1 MARKKLVR
9 NYSVNVLF
17 AGAMLFAPVMVAD
30 LNAAP
35 TQTNQVTWT
44 NTKRGTDTTGTKFGG
59 QVIKDSYIMQK
70 SSTGQTRR
78 IRTGYELY
86 KYDYDQRLTYS
97 ESWKYNELG
106 KAKEKNVTQ
115 YLKGTTRYDYQK
127 TYKWVK
133 PGQGSS
139 YLAKESYYNRSS
151 YDLTRKE
158 YNSKGYLTR
167 LTVTGKKDT
176 SHTVTTYTRNSSN
189 KVTKKVVEK
198 YGKYYDDRKLK
209 TSETSSYYPNGKVKS
224 YSLNQYSLKT
234 WKTIREKN
242 VYNTFYENGKK
253 KLARDTYYLS
263 TEFTSVYENKAKR
276 EVRENHYNSK
286 GIKTKNIIRQY
297 EGYSAEDND
306 LKKEEITTYYSNGKT
321 KKQINLKEFYN
332 SSDNKRS
339 VTRDTINTFY
349 SNGNKKLA
357 RDTYYQIGNKLRMEL
372 KENNYNSKGKKTKS
386 VYNDFNS
393 EGKKKLARDT
403 YYYANGKTKKEVRE
417 SHYLS
422 SNKLTMKVLKQY
434 YSNGKIKL
442 IKDTYYYNGDISEVR
457 QTTYS
462 TNGKKKST
470 TKEY

>member
-167 LTVTGKKDT
+167 LTVTGKNDVN
-176 SHTVTTYTRNSSN
+176 HTVTTYTRNSKN
-189 KVTKKVVEK
+189 AVTKQQIDK
-198 YGKYYDDRKLK
+198 YVTVDGNRKLESK
-209 TSETSSYYPNGKVKS
+209 ETRNYYANGKVKD
-224 YSLNQYSLKT
+224 KT
-234 WKTIREKN
+234 FNTYKN
-242 VYNTFYENGKK
+242 SSNLIDKGVYNSFYENGTK
-253 KLARDTYYLS
+253 KLAKDTYYYQAS
-263 TEFTSVYENKAKR
+263 GFDTKAKVK

-286 GIKTKNIIRQY
+286 GIKIKNVVKNY
-297 EGYSAEDND
+297 DYVYAMSENTLVSEY
-306 LKKEEITTYYSNGKT
+306 
-321 KKQINLKEFYN
+321 
-332 SSDNKRS
+332 
-339 VTRDTINTFY
+339 VT
-349 SNGNKKLA
+349 S
-357 RDTYYQIGNKLRMEL
+357 
-372 KENNYNSKGKKTKS
+372 
-386 VYNDFNS
+386 
-393 EGKKKLARDT
+393 
-403 YYYANGKTKKEVRE
+403 YYANGKTKKQMIGKEYDYTYEKKRYVEKEV
-417 SHYLS
+417 L
-422 SNKLTMKVLKQY
+422 NTF
-434 YSNGKIKL
+434 YSNGKKKL
-442 IKDTYYYNGDISEVR
+442 ARDIYFENYGKWKEELRENQYNSKGQRTKNIYNEFYQGKRDINRDTYYY
-457 QTTYS
+457 
-462 TNGKKKST
+462 TNGKKKEVRENSYSFAEGRPLITKLNEKYYTNGKPKLFKKTDYNSDQTINYVKTTSYT
-470 TKEY
+470 TKGKKTESYKYY